1 MSGRYNTIND
11 VACDADVRGGGG
23 AAPITGGTSVTYA
36 SDGSVT
42 IQNGGATQRV
52 VGNNRGVV
60 VTQFGSGMRC
70 MSFGAGVNS
79 VSMLR
84 AQEQKEETRAPR
96 AAAAVEGEEAC
107 VVCLER
113 RRRCAA
119 RPCAHLAYCNAC
131 ALELAR
137 THAPCALCRAPV
149 TRFEAFL

>member
-1 MSGRYNTIND
+1 
-11 VACDADVRGGGG
+11 VRGGSA

-52 VGNNRGVV
+52 VNSNRGVV

-70 MSFGAGVNS
+70 MSFGTGANN

-84 AQEQKEETRAPR
+84 TGEKKTEARAPR
-96 AAAAVEGEEAC
+96 AADDVAAVEGEEAC

-149 TRFEAFL
+149 ARFEAFL